1 MQAMAGNSDGAR
13 LRAARQAG
21 ISLAEYDA
29 RRAAGQKRCMR
40 CQDWHAVARFGLD
53 RSRSDGLDVS
63 CLESG
68 IVAAGKPGVR
78 ERRLQADAGR
88 AWCRGCRGWL
98 LKEDVSQGVCRE
110 HANAEYRARYARN
123 PEVIRAQ
130 KYARRRCLDPIP
142 PWWADDRLAEFDS
155 LCAYGCGREA
165 STWDHVWP
173 VSLGG
178 RSHAANL
185 VPACGSC
192 NSRKG
197 NGYPWPWVERGYAV
211 FPQAWS
217 DLIALGLE
225 VRGVEWLEEPA

>member
-1 MQAMAGNSDGAR
+1 MPDTDREQLGR
-13 LRAARQAG
+13 LVRQVWVRWA
-21 ISLAEYDA
+21 SEQ
-29 RRAAGQKRCMR
+29 RRPKRS
-40 CQDWHAVARFGLD
+40 WLV
-53 RSRSDGLDVS
+53 
-63 CLESG
+63 
-68 IVAAGKPGVR
+68 
-78 ERRLQADAGR
+78 
-88 AWCRGCRGWL
+88 GW
-98 LKEDVSQGVCRE
+98 
-110 HANAEYRARYARN
+110 
-123 PEVIRAQ
+123 EVIRAQ